1 MKRSQVTPNASTHNT
16 LLDPVPV
23 SADVFAGKTQGTPII
38 YQLGEFLKPL
48 IKPLCLNS
56 CGMDVQ

>member
-23 SADVFAGKTQGTPII
+23 SAGKTQGTPII